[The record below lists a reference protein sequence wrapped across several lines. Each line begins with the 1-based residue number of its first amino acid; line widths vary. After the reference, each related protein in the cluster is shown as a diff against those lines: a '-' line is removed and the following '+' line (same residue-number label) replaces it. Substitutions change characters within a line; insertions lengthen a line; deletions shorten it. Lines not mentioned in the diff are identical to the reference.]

1 MPYFSII
8 IPTYNRASII
18 GRAIHAVLHQSFDDV
33 EIIVVDDGST
43 DQTSTVVTSISNPKL
58 TYIYQE
64 NKGVCAARNL
74 GASKAT
80 GKYLLFYD
88 SDDLLLPTA
97 LLDFKN
103 ANFDDAADL
112 LFGDVEKKVLNKKA
126 STIIKSSNPYG
137 NNKGTGLYLAG
148 SFCIATSFFEKLGG
162 YDENIR
168 FGENTELR
176 FRIDL
181 LKPKKVFTNSIV
193 LIYEVSSDGGSTNL
207 MNKIISN
214 QYMMKKHG
222 YYFNQYPKVKQ
233 MYFQNNA
240 IAYFQMKQYRKAM
253 IENIKAWYSYP
264 KNIKTAART
273 FLMCFPFIYNKRLH

>member
-18 GRAIHAVLHQSFDDV
+18 ERAINAVLHQSFEDF

-43 DQTSTVVTSISNPKL
+43 DQTSEIISSIKSPKL
-58 TYIYQE
+58 TYLYQE

-88 SDDLLLPTA
+88 SDDLLLPSA
-97 LLDFKN
+97 LIDFKN

-112 LFGDVEKKVLNKKA
+112 LFGDVEKKLLSKQE

-148 SFCIATSFFEKLGG
+148 SFCIAKSFFENVGG

-181 LKPKKVFTNSIV
+181 IKPKKGFTNSIV
-193 LIYEVSSDGGSTNL
+193 LIYEVSSDGGSANL
-207 MNKIISN
+207 KNKILSN
-214 QYMMKKHG
+214 EYIMQKHA
-222 YYFNQYPKVKQ
+222 YYFRQYPKVKQ
-233 MYFQNNA
+233 IYFQNNA
-240 IAYFQMKQYRKAM
+240 IAYFQLKQYRKAI
-253 IENIKAWYSYP
+253 IENSKAWHAYP
-264 KNIKTAART
+264 KNIKTAVRT